1 MRPSNWIPKS
11 ISIFSSCQNNSRT
24 VPKHSSGPCR
34 KFAKWCYDLP
44 LKKLEFLWP
53 FWGTNQRNLL
63 STAWAACR
71 NRCPKATIS
80 NESEIKCPAIRDNY
94 HFHFCV
100 CPPMAVQ
107 TVPIDWRKS
116 VLFLFLTAATLPS
129 SSLWTIFLFLPPS
142 AEDFQLSGSF
152 RVKKPENLLVKRSRA
167 QVKIDEFRFC
177 HVAGANFDIFPP
189 FFVRFSKKRIGKWIL
204 N

>member
-1 MRPSNWIPKS
+1 MAEKV
-11 ISIFSSCQNNSRT
+11 C
-24 VPKHSSGPCR
+24 VCVC
-34 KFAKWCYDLP
+34 AKDTH
-44 LKKLEFLWP
+44 K
-53 FWGTNQRNLL
+53 NL
-63 STAWAACR
+63 TDR
-71 NRCPKATIS
+71 
-80 NESEIKCPAIRDNY
+80 AIEC
-94 HFHFCV
+94 FHFCV

-189 FFVRFSKKRIGKWIL
+189 IFVRFSKKRIGK
-204 N
+204 

>member
-1 MRPSNWIPKS
+1 MKLFQVFQGIFLS
-11 ISIFSSCQNNSRT
+11 IQ
-24 VPKHSSGPCR
+24 
-34 KFAKWCYDLP
+34 
-44 LKKLEFLWP
+44 
-53 FWGTNQRNLL
+53 
-63 STAWAACR
+63 
-71 NRCPKATIS
+71 
-80 NESEIKCPAIRDNY
+80 
-94 HFHFCV
+94 
-100 CPPMAVQ
+100 Q
-107 TVPIDWRKS
+107 TVAAFLCNIPYIEYRYWDFFLEKYFYKCSNNPDCLR

-189 FFVRFSKKRIGKWIL
+189 IFVRFSKKRIGK
-204 N
+204 